1 MWSKGYREIAEK
13 GKREMP
19 LTASQKSD
27 VYDVIVVGA
36 SFAGLSF
43 ASVAAARGLRV
54 LVLEKDAE
62 IGSVVRTT
70 GVLFSDVLDVT
81 DVPARYLMN
90 SVRRLSLRA
99 PNRREPIE
107 ISSSAYRFYMAD
119 VTGMLRWMA
128 EEAQARGATIRTG
141 AAFLDAHR
149 NEGGLMQVKFG
160 ALPEHEANGVAS
172 PAARAPAPASR
183 EEVVGRL
190 LIGAD
195 GPLSTVAERL
205 GLEQNKQFLAGAE
218 WLVEGVPVDK
228 ETFFL
233 IMNHELAPGYCMW
246 LAPHGD
252 IAALGVAGH
261 LRKFNPTESL
271 RAAQKLFGEVVDMSQ
286 MRVVKRKGG
295 TIPVGGR
302 LRRVYR
308 DDAKGRAL
316 LLGDAAGLCGA
327 ATGGGIYP
335 ALISGRLAAQAV
347 ANEILNG
354 VPGAIKQYLR
364 DLPHAGRLGH
374 YLQIED
380 WLRWAMDRIGSNSDL
395 GTFYALCGTPE
406 GHQVLQRA
414 LLETPIISMDSGFF
428 NMIRLLLSKHPRI
441 YGSAVRMAWQRV
453 TTRA

>member
-1 MWSKGYREIAEK
+1 MS
-13 GKREMP
+13 
-19 LTASQKSD
+19 LTASQTGD

-62 IGSVVRTT
+62 IGGVVRTT

-90 SVRRLSLRA
+90 AVRRICLRA

-107 ISSSAYRFYMAD
+107 ISAAAYRFYMVD
-119 VTGMLRWMA
+119 VTGMLCWMA
-128 EEAQARGATIRTG
+128 EEARARGATVRPG
-141 AAFLDAHR
+141 AAFLDAKR
-149 NEGGLMQVKFG
+149 DEDGLMQVTFG
-160 ALPEHEANGVAS
+160 ALPEHEAKGSA
-172 PAARAPAPASR
+172 PPGTRATARAR
-183 EEVVGRL
+183 FVV
-190 LIGAD
+190 GAD
-195 GPLSTVAERL
+195 GPRSTVAERL
-205 GLEQNKQFLAGAE
+205 GLDQNTRFLAGAE
-218 WLVEGVPVDK
+218 WLVEGVPVDT

-233 IMNHELAPGYCMW
+233 MMNHDLAPGYCLW
-246 LAPHGD
+246 LAPHGE

-261 LRKFNPTESL
+261 LRKFNPVESL
-271 RAAQKLFGEVVDMSQ
+271 RVAQTLFGEVVDMSQ

-295 TIPVGGR
+295 TIPIGGR

-308 DDAKGRAL
+308 DDAGGRAL

-354 VPGAIKQYLR
+354 VPGAVKNYLR

-380 WLRWAMDRIGSNSDL
+380 WLRWALDRLGSNTDL
-395 GTFYALCGTPE
+395 AAFYALFSTPE
-406 GHQVLQRA
+406 GHQVLQRT

-428 NMIRLLLSKHPRI
+428 SMIRLLLSKHPRL